1 MSTLAS
7 GERPNSPMQV
17 KQVASHYRPRTA
29 KQTEVFG
36 TWMLSE
42 IFSKAVSLLFYF
54 EVERVMMDV
63 ERKGKERGKI
73 EGRGLWDG

>member
-1 MSTLAS
+1 
-7 GERPNSPMQV
+7 MQV

-29 KQTEVFG
+29 KQTEIFG

-42 IFSKAVSLLFYF
+42 IFSKAASLLSYL
-54 EVERVMMDV
+54 EVERVVMIA

-73 EGRGLWDG
+73 EGRGVWDG